1 MMKKETKQKVIVEIL
16 VKLLGFFMTSGGVI
30 WFIFGDFTNGLLL
43 MILGEL
49 VDLPYRI
56 ASKLTP

>member
-1 MMKKETKQKVIVEIL
+1 MKIKEEKQKIIIEKLI
-16 VKLLGFFMTSGGVI
+16 KLLGFFMTTGGVV

-43 MILGEL
+43 MILGKL

-56 ASKLTP
+56 ASKLTT